1 MALTL
6 ANRNLAWCTEAL
18 LLVSLPGLDPSQPLT
33 WLLLVLVVAAALKLL
48 EARRSGERRLVAL
61 VQVLAIGLLATLRSD
76 LAGSLLQ
83 LAALMAAIAAL
94 VALDGPAAS
103 AQQLLRR
110 SISLMLAALPLA
122 LLPFVLLPRLEPF
135 GQRRGLFPGATAR
148 TGLSDNLEPGAIGR
162 LASEDAPA
170 ARVVFV
176 TAPPPPAQR
185 YWRVLVH
192 EQFDGRRWRSGSP
205 AAPLQTAAG
214 RVSQLWLVEPSPLL
228 ALPWDGRGAPAA
240 AQPDLQTT
248 RRGELRS
255 RQPLMQRRHYRLAQS
270 SVAGGAAWRHQPPSA
285 LNLSLP
291 RGGDPRLEALG
302 ATWAE
307 LPTPERRLEAAEAWF
322 RRQPF
327 RYSLS
332 PGTLPQRGGLDA
344 FLFERRVGFCG
355 HYASAFT
362 ALMRAAGVPARVVSG
377 YRGGSWVRS
386 LGGSAYLDLRQSDA
400 HAWSEVWLPQQ
411 GWVRVDPTLW
421 INTVS
426 LSPPQPPA
434 LLTWW
439 QRQWWGL
446 DVAWTRWWLGF
457 DRQEQELLLRR
468 WLGDRRSL
476 VGWLLL
482 ALMGALLPLLLML
495 LRLGSDREGGDP
507 GRRLLMRS
515 LLPLASLG
523 LAPAPGETLAAFGVR
538 VVTARPE
545 LAPSLVALVGSYDRL
560 RFAPLSPARRRA
572 RWQRLRWASRR
583 LRRAVATS
591 HPPTSDCD

>member
-6 ANRNLAWCTEAL
+6 PTRALAWCTEAL
-18 LLVSLPGLDPSQPLT
+18 LLVSLPGLDPSQPLS
-33 WLLLVLVVAAALKLL
+33 WALLALVLAAALKLL
-48 EARRSGERRLVAL
+48 EARRPGERRLVAL
-61 VQVLAIGLLATLRSD
+61 LQVIAIGLLATLRSD

-83 LAALMAAIAAL
+83 LAALLGAITAL
-94 VALDGPAAS
+94 VALDGPAAP
-103 AQQLLRR
+103 AQRLLRR
-110 SISLMLAALPLA
+110 SLALLMAALPLA

-135 GQRRGLFPGATAR
+135 GQRRGPLAGGTAR
-148 TGLSDNLEPGAIGR
+148 IGLSDSLEPGAIDR

-170 ARVVFV
+170 ARVVFAA
-176 TAPPPPAQR
+176 APPPAAQR

-192 EQFDGRRWRSGSP
+192 EHFDGRRWRPGSA
-205 AAPLQTAAG
+205 AAPLGVAAG
-214 RVSQLWLVEPSPLL
+214 RVSQLWLVEPAPLL
-228 ALPWDGRGAPAA
+228 EVPWDGQGAPAA

-248 RRGELRS
+248 ARGELRS
-255 RQPLMQRRHYRLAQS
+255 RRPPTQRRHYRLAEATA
-270 SVAGGAAWRHQPPSA
+270 AGGAAWRRQPPSP
-285 LNLSLP
+285 LTLSLP
-291 RGGDPRLEALG
+291 RGGEPRLEALA
-302 ATWAE
+302 ATWAR
-307 LPTPERRLEAAEAWF
+307 LPTPEQRLAAAEAWF

-332 PGTLPQRGGLDA
+332 PGALPQRGGLDA

-400 HAWSEVWLPQQ
+400 HAWSEVWLPRQ
-411 GWVRVDPTLW
+411 GWVRVDPTQW
-421 INTVS
+421 IRAD
-426 LSPPQPPA
+426 SPAPAAPA

-457 DRQEQELLLRR
+457 DRQEQEALLRR
-468 WLGDRRSL
+468 WLGERRTA

-482 ALMGALLPLLLML
+482 ALMGGLLPLLLAL
-495 LRLGSDREGGDP
+495 LRLGGRGEGGDP
-507 GRRLLMRS
+507 GRQLLARA
-515 LLPLASLG
+515 LAPLANLG
-523 LAPAPGETLAAFGVR
+523 LAPAPGETLAAFGQR
-538 VVTARPE
+538 ATAARPD
-545 LAPSLVALVGSYDRL
+545 LAQPLAALVGSYDRL

-572 RWQRLRWASRR
+572 RWQRLRWAARR
-583 LRRAVATS
+583 LRRAAAA
-591 HPPTSDCD
+591 SDSPASGRR